1 MIKGGLFLEKIPHRS
16 SYGQTDSKA
25 LRYLNHYAIGNVL
38 EALKHPEKPPGSIL
52 FTPVEILQCF

>member
-1 MIKGGLFLEKIPHRS
+1 MDKQIP
-16 SYGQTDSKA
+16 KA

-38 EALKHPEKPPGSIL
+38 EALKHPEKTAWVNL